1 MNDSSRANL
10 GTREASSVKQY
21 AGDLSPYG
29 VYGMAGNAME
39 WVESV
44 WGPYE
49 GSTTQNANFGKGYH
63 VVKGGSFLV
72 ELDKARTAF
81 RNWLPLVFPPGMTT
95 PVGFR
100 CAISADD
107 PRIQQR
113 LRQPGK

>member
-1 MNDSSRANL
+1 MNDSSRANV
-10 GTREASSVKQY
+10 GTKAASSVKQY
-21 AGDLSPYG
+21 AGDLSAYG

-39 WVESV
+39 WVESL

-49 GSTTQNANFGKGYH
+49 GNATQNPNFGKGYH
-63 VVKGGSFLV
+63 VVKGGSIVV
-72 ELDKARTAF
+72 ELDEARTAF
-81 RNWLPLVFPPGMTT
+81 RNWLPLTFPPNMTT

-113 LRQPGK
+113 LRQPVK